1 MKHYKSIY
9 LSVAALLLMAVMTA
23 SFAQPRFGHSGK
35 LGCHHDLGMA
45 GLNLTEKQQAKMA
58 ELRLALQKELLPLR
72 TELQGKTAEL
82 QLLKT
87 EASPNFNKID
97 QVIDQIEKIRSK
109 IQKARTRHQMS
120 IRNILTPEQQK
131 LWDSRMLRQ
140 AGHRRMMA
148 GKFDCPIE
156 PF

>member
-1 MKHYKSIY
+1 MKHQKS
-9 LSVAALLLMAVMTA
+9 LCLFVAALLLLVVVTA
-23 SFAQPRFGHSGK
+23 SSAQPRFGRSGK
-35 LGCHHDLGMA
+35 PGFRHEFGMA
-45 GLNLTEKQQAKMA
+45 GLNLTEEQKAKMA
-58 ELRLALQKELLPLR
+58 DLRLALQKELLPLR

-87 EASPNFNKID
+87 ESAPNLNKID

-109 IQKARTRHQMS
+109 IQKARVRHQMA

-131 LWDSRMLRQ
+131 LWDSRMLNQ
-140 AGHRRMMA
+140 AGHRMM
-148 GKFDCPIE
+148 GRKFDCPAE